1 MSEGEAV
8 KGARKP
14 NFSAAE
20 CTVII
25 QMAEEN
31 LTVIR
36 EKFSNTISNKMKA
49 EVWQTIC
56 NKVNSLGVA
65 QRTINKVKDQWRS
78 MVGVS
83 KKEFNLEKRLRKKT
97 GGGKQPAPLS
107 ANAERII
114 HLFEDEPGF
123 SSIPGGVESGECSRR
138 YVAPVALYLLSQISS
153 LP

>member
-1 MSEGEAV
+1 
-8 KGARKP
+8 
-14 NFSAAE
+14 
-20 CTVII
+20 
-25 QMAEEN
+25 MAEEN

-49 EVWQTIC
+49 QVWQAIS

-65 QRTINKVKDQWRS
+65 QRTINEVKDKWRS
-78 MVGVS
+78 MVGVAR
-83 KKEFNLEKRLRKKT
+83 KEFNLEKSLRKKT

-123 SSIPGGVESGECSRR
+123 SGIPGGVESGQCSLR
-138 YVAPVALYLLSQISS
+138 YVALYLLSQISS
-153 LP
+153 LPWHRLVVREIAFKFLHVDFV